1 MHTHSRRESINA
13 IGGDALLHLKGSLY
27 SLGTLNA
34 NISEAVK
41 NLVDLDLQAIFAKW
55 MEGLYYSSSCCFG
68 FPILIV

>member
-1 MHTHSRRESINA
+1 MLTHSCRESIYS

-41 NLVDLDLQAIFAKW
+41 NLVDL
-55 MEGLYYSSSCCFG
+55 
-68 FPILIV
+68 